1 MKLAE
6 KIAVNSGALVAG
18 QMFGMVSGLVS
29 VAIAA
34 RYLGL
39 DEYGQVIAAMVI
51 VSMFAAAGDFGM
63 SAVGARQLARDPTGE
78 QRLAVSMLWAG
89 IPFAALPVVLILAVS
104 QLAYAGPEDA
114 VSRTAVLILLST
126 FVLNPLRG
134 VAQAFA
140 IAEQRMYLVAL
151 ADVLGRITSVL
162 LVALFAALDAGP
174 LAIVSAYAAANVMA
188 DLVTIV
194 LLRGKLR
201 FALRI
206 DRREVRSL
214 FAAAVPLGLVLVL
227 NGLYFKLDAFLLA
240 VLASDAELALYGVAY
255 KVFEMLLPL
264 SGYVMTVLLPELAPL
279 DPREPRFVRLVEQ
292 AFNALWLLALPIAAL
307 AICAPEIMTLIGGS
321 AYVQGATI
329 LVLIMAS
336 LALATI
342 NGVFGYTLVSQGRQA
357 VLLKVSGAVLVAN
370 VGLNLVLIPA
380 YGAVGAGIGLLAT
393 ELLSLL
399 ATAAVYA
406 RIARLP
412 RPHRPVRMVLA
423 GAAMAAGL
431 SVKFVTDLE
440 AVPTLLLAGLAG
452 GLSYVVALRALHVV
466 HPAVA
471 DAARSALVPR
481 LRRLAGAS

>member
-1 MKLAE
+1 M

-18 QMFGMVSGLVS
+18 QVFGMVSGLIS

-39 DEYGQVIAAMVI
+39 DEYGQVIAAMVL
-51 VSMFAAAGDFGM
+51 VSMFSAAGDFGM

-89 IPFAALPVVLILAVS
+89 TLFAALPVVLILAVS

-151 ADVLGRITSVL
+151 AGVLGRITSVL

-174 LAIVSAYAAANVMA
+174 LAIAAAYAAANVMA
-188 DLVTIV
+188 DLATVV

-214 FAAAVPLGLVLVL
+214 VAAAVPLGLVLVLVL

-240 VLASDAELALYGVAY
+240 VLASEAELALYGVA
-255 KVFEMLLPL
+255 
-264 SGYVMTVLLPELAPL
+264 
-279 DPREPRFVRLVEQ
+279 
-292 AFNALWLLALPIAAL
+292 
-307 AICAPEIMTLIGGS
+307 
-321 AYVQGATI
+321 
-329 LVLIMAS
+329 
-336 LALATI
+336 
-342 NGVFGYTLVSQGRQA
+342 
-357 VLLKVSGAVLVAN
+357 
-370 VGLNLVLIPA
+370 
-380 YGAVGAGIGLLAT
+380 
-393 ELLSLL
+393 
-399 ATAAVYA
+399 
-406 RIARLP
+406 
-412 RPHRPVRMVLA
+412 
-423 GAAMAAGL
+423 
-431 SVKFVTDLE
+431 
-440 AVPTLLLAGLAG
+440 
-452 GLSYVVALRALHVV
+452 
-466 HPAVA
+466 
-471 DAARSALVPR
+471 
-481 LRRLAGAS
+481 